1 MTTERDEI
9 EAVNNVTKDDPKMRS
24 VMLKI
29 LDIERKYPDE
39 ESLDNKEIR
48 LDLLDKLIKKS
59 VDEDN
64 A

>member
-1 MTTERDEI
+1 MISEKDEI

-29 LDIERKYPDE
+29 LDIEKTYPDE
-39 ESLDNKEIR
+39 DSPDNKEIR
-48 LDLLDKLIKKS
+48 LNLLDKLIKKS

-64 A
+64 E

>member
-1 MTTERDEI
+1 
-9 EAVNNVTKDDPKMRS
+9 
-24 VMLKI
+24 MLEI

-39 ESLDNKEIR
+39 DSLDNKEIR